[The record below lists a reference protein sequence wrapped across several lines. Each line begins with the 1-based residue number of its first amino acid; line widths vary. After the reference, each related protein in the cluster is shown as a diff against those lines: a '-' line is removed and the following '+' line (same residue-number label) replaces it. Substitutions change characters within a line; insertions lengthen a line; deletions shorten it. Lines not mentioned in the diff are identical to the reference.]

1 MDSNVM
7 TRTRSAAVTAGCIAG
22 DALAGAWVA
31 LPLCSAVGV
40 ARRLQAPETAV
51 HGTGLPFAG
60 TSEQVSGAFT
70 TAAYVGVF
78 AGQAALVG
86 VRTTDLPGTPP
97 RGAPV

>member
-60 TSEQVSGAFT
+60 MSEQPSTNAYAGVAG
-70 TAAYVGVF
+70 TAVF
-78 AGQAALVG
+78 AG
-86 VRTTDLPGTPP
+86 VRSTDLPGLPP